1 MKLFLYAICIL
12 LSFWG
17 CNASSSASKQAIDL
31 KLNLDKGASF
41 KMNTNMEMNTEVMG
55 LKMLMN
61 MDMVGLMNVKDV
73 RSNETEVNSTISTVK
88 VTMTVPMGGVT
99 TYDSESPNKESN
111 PMTASFDK
119 MVGKAFSMV
128 IDKKGKVLRT
138 IGLDSLMSM
147 GENGTSLDGIFKQ
160 SMAILPDHPV
170 KIGDSWTSD
179 QVIDMQGLKM
189 NVKNTWKLK
198 EISSIDAICDVVS
211 SYSIAPVDVNK
222 EGQLINMSGSGN
234 QTGIIHID
242 LKTGFTTKSA
252 LNTDI
257 EMKMKSSGME
267 MPMKMNMKLNMAK
280 I

>member
-1 MKLFLYAICIL
+1 MKLFLSSICFL
-12 LSFWG
+12 LSFLA
-17 CNASSSASKQAIDL
+17 CNSSNSASKRAIDL

-41 KMNTNMEMNTEVMG
+41 KMNTDMEMNTEVMG

-61 MDMVGLMNVKDV
+61 MNMLGLMNVKEV
-73 RSNETEVNSTISTVK
+73 NNNETEVNSTISKVK
-88 VTMTVPMGGVT
+88 VNMTAPMGGVT
-99 TYDSESPNKESN
+99 SYDSESPNKESN

-128 IDKKGKVLRT
+128 IDKKGRVLRT
-138 IGLDSLMSM
+138 MGLDSLMSM

-170 KIGDSWTSD
+170 KIGDSWSSD

-189 NVKNTWKLK
+189 DVKNTWTLK
-198 EISSIDAICDVVS
+198 DISNIEAICDIIS
-211 SYSIAPVDVNK
+211 NYSISPTKINKNGQAVD
-222 EGQLINMSGSGN
+222 MSGSGN

-242 LKTGFTTKSA
+242 LKTGFTTKST

-257 EMKMKSSGME
+257 EMKMNSQGVD
-267 MPMKMNMKLNMAK
+267 MPIKMNMKLNMTK